1 MSNAAGR
8 APAFEL
14 RDVEVAFGDQRA
26 LDGVSL
32 QVERGETL
40 AFVGPSGAGKSTA
53 LGVLNGTFLPTA
65 GAALVHGRE
74 TRELPPRAMRGV
86 RARIGFIPQDLG
98 LVPNLRV
105 SQNVLAGRVGQQRA
119 LASLRSL
126 VWPPRDELKEVLRIL
141 ERLGIGDKLF
151 QRTDAL
157 SGGERQRVAIARALY
172 QGAETILADEPLSA
186 LDPARAKE
194 TLQLL
199 VGVARENEITLILSM
214 HTFELARAF
223 VPRLVGLRH
232 GALLFDRPTG
242 TLEAREVE
250 RLYQLDKEA

>member
-26 LDGVSL
+26 LEGVSL
-32 QVERGETL
+32 QVEHGETL
-40 AFVGPSGAGKSTA
+40 ALVGPSGAGKSTA
-53 LGVLNGTFLPTA
+53 LGVLNGTLLPTA
-65 GAALVHGRE
+65 GAALVQGRE
-74 TRELPPRAMRGV
+74 TRELAPRAMRRM

-105 SQNVLAGRVGQQRA
+105 SQNVLAGRVGQQGA

-126 VWPPRDELKEVLRIL
+126 VWPPRNELEEVLRIL

-151 QRTDAL
+151 QRTDSL

-172 QGAETILADEPLSA
+172 QGAEAILADEPLSA

-199 VGVARENEITLILSM
+199 VGVARENDITLILSM
-214 HTFELARAF
+214 HTFELARAL

-242 TLEAREVE
+242 MLEAGEVE
-250 RLYQLDKEA
+250 RLYQLGQEA